1 MNYAKT
7 QKNVIINNDFGVN
20 FVIDELNQ
28 IEDNEKY
35 EKSEKK
41 ENNSINKITEPKPEV
56 DDSINKSN
64 KLSQSESNLEKF
76 KMRENSSRKN
86 SKKNSI
92 TSRRNIIS
100 KNNSISHASKNSR
113 NVTEDRYK
121 AEPEAEENDIL
132 DQFERSENSKK
143 NENSN
148 LRMSEKGQSRVE
160 SLKNEEENNGR
171 FVVTKEEPEPEPQL
185 EPEKNEE
192 EY

>member
-7 QKNVIINNDFGVN
+7 QKNVVINNDFGVN

-76 KMRENSSRKN
+76 KMLENSSRKN

-100 KNNSISHASKNSR
+100 KNNSISLASKNSR

-171 FVVTKEEPEPEPQL
+171 FVVTKEEPEPQL